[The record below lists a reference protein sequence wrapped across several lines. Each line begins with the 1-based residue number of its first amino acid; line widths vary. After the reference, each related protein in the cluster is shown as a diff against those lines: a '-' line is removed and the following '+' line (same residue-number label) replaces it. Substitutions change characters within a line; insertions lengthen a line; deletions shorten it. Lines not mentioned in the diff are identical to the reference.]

1 MGMKKLLS
9 VCMLAAC
16 VNGSVALAADNYKVG
31 STPTGMPF
39 TYLDAKS
46 GKIAGVMVDV
56 IDAVSK
62 KAGFTYEI
70 SPMVFSALI
79 GSLQSKRIDIV
90 SAAMIK
96 TDERAKIIDYTNTI
110 FSYGEGLVVPDSD
123 KTQYTSLEQL
133 KDKTVGIQ
141 IGTAYIAPAQK
152 AGVTDMKL
160 YDAST
165 DMMRDLEKGR
175 VQAVLVDQPIAAAY
189 LSNNMF
195 KNVRLVESYKPVV
208 VRDLGLITRKG
219 ETELQQ
225 KLNTA
230 IDALKADGTIASILK
245 KWKLEK

>member
-1 MGMKKLLS
+1 MKKLIS

-16 VNGSVALAADNYKVG
+16 LNGSVALAAESYKVG

-62 KAGFTYEI
+62 KADFTYEI

-79 GSLQSKRIDIV
+79 GSLQSKRIDII
-90 SAAMIK
+90 SAAMLK
-96 TDERAKIIDYTNTI
+96 TDERARVIDFTNTI

-123 KTQYTSLEQL
+123 KTQYTELEQL
-133 KDKTVGIQ
+133 KGKTVGIQ
-141 IGTAYIAPAQK
+141 IGTSYIAPAQK
-152 AGVTDMKL
+152 AGLTDIKL
-160 YDAST
+160 YEAST
-165 DMMRDLEKGR
+165 DMMRDLVQGR

-195 KNVRLVESYKPVV
+195 KNVHLVESYKPVV
-208 VRDLGLITRKG
+208 VRGLGLITRKG
-219 ETELQQ
+219 DTELQQ
-225 KLNTA
+225 KLNAA
-230 IDALKADGTIASILK
+230 IDALKADGTVASILK
-245 KWKLEK
+245 KWKLEQ

>member
-1 MGMKKLLS
+1 MGMKKILS
-9 VCMLAAC
+9 FCLVAA
-16 VNGSVALAADNYKVG
+16 SLSTSAALAAENYKVG

-39 TYLDAKS
+39 TYLDAKT
-46 GKIAGVMVDV
+46 GKIDGVMVDV

-79 GSLQSKRIDIV
+79 GSLQSKRIDII

-96 TDERAKIIDYTNTI
+96 TDEREKVVDFTNTI
-110 FSYGEGLVVPDSD
+110 FSYGEGLAVPDSD
-123 KTQYTSLEQL
+123 KTNYTGLEEL

-152 AGVTDMKL
+152 AGITNIKL
-160 YDAST
+160 YEAST

-175 VQAVLVDQPIAAAY
+175 VQAVLVDQPIGAAY
-189 LSNNMF
+189 MARDMF
-195 KNVRLVESYKPVV
+195 KNVRMVDSYKPVV

-219 ETELQQ
+219 EDDLQK
-225 KLNTA
+225 KLSTA
-230 IDALKADGTIASILK
+230 IDALKADGTVSSILK
-245 KWKLEK
+245 KWSLEK

>member
-1 MGMKKLLS
+1 MTLKKLLS
-9 VCMLAAC
+9 ACLIAVCM
-16 VNGSVALAADNYKVG
+16 NGTAALAADNYKVG

-39 TYLDAKS
+39 TYLDSQS

-62 KAGFTYEI
+62 KSGFTYEI

-79 GSLQSKRIDIV
+79 GSLQSKRIDII

-96 TDERAKIIDYTNTI
+96 TDERAKVVDFTNTI

-123 KTQYTSLEQL
+123 KTAYTGLEEL

-152 AGVTDMKL
+152 AGIANVKL

-165 DMMRDLEKGR
+165 DMMKDLEKGR
-175 VQAVLVDQPIAAAY
+175 LQAVLVDQPIAAAY
-189 LSNNMF
+189 MERKMF
-195 KNVRLVESYKPVV
+195 KGMHLVESYKPVV

-219 ETELQQ
+219 EAELQQ

-230 IDALKADGTIASILK
+230 IDALKADGTITAILK

>member
-9 VCMLAAC
+9 VCMLGGC
-16 VNGSVALAADNYKVG
+16 LNGSVAMTADNYKMG
-31 STPTGMPF
+31 CTPTGMPF

-79 GSLQSKRIDIV
+79 GSLQSKRIDII

-110 FSYGEGLVVPDSD
+110 FSYGEGLVVPVSD

-152 AGVTDMKL
+152 AGVTDVKL

>member
-9 VCMLAAC
+9 VCMLAATLTGA
-16 VNGSVALAADNYKVG
+16 NALAAENYKVG

-39 TYLDAKS
+39 TYLDSKS

-62 KAGFTYEI
+62 KAGFSYEI
-70 SPMVFSALI
+70 NPMVFSALI
-79 GSLQSKRIDIV
+79 GSLQSKRIDII

-96 TDERAKIIDYTNTI
+96 TDERAKVVDYTNTI

-123 KTQYTSLEQL
+123 KTEYTSLEQL
-133 KDKTVGIQ
+133 KGKAVGIQ

-152 AGVTDMKL
+152 AGVTDVKL
-160 YDAST
+160 YEAST

-175 VQAVLVDQPIAAAY
+175 IQAVLLDQPIAATY
-189 LSNNMF
+189 LDNKMF
-195 KNVRLVESYKPVV
+195 KDVHLVDSYKPVI

-219 ETELQQ
+219 EAQLQQ
-225 KLNTA
+225 KLNAA
-230 IDALKADGTIASILK
+230 IDTLKSDGTITAILK
-245 KWKLEK
+245 KWKVEK

>member
-1 MGMKKLLS
+1 
-9 VCMLAAC
+9 
-16 VNGSVALAADNYKVG
+16 
-31 STPTGMPF
+31 
-39 TYLDAKS
+39 
-46 GKIAGVMVDV
+46 
-56 IDAVSK
+56 
-62 KAGFTYEI
+62 
-70 SPMVFSALI
+70 
-79 GSLQSKRIDIV
+79 
-90 SAAMIK
+90 
-96 TDERAKIIDYTNTI
+96 
-110 FSYGEGLVVPDSD
+110 VPDSD
-123 KTQYTSLEQL
+123 RTQYTSLEQL

-152 AGVTDMKL
+152 AGVTDVKL